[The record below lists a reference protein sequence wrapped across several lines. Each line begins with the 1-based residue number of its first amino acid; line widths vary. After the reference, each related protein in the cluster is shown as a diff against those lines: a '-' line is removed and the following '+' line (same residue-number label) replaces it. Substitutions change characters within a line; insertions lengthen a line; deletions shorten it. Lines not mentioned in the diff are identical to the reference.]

1 MDFLDIIFRGV
12 QQLFGDRPTKSQSR
26 FEAGQN
32 TVAAVIVA
40 GGLMLLAGAAVLALV
55 G

>member
-1 MDFLDIIFRGV
+1 MDFLDIIFRGFER
-12 QQLFGDRPTKSQSR
+12 LFGNKPPKDQSR

-32 TVAAVIVA
+32 TVAAVIVI
-40 GGLMLLAGAAVLALV
+40 GGLVFLAGAAVVALV